1 MTGTQR
7 QDFQI
12 KTGTSVVEDLPSFEG
27 RLKTNARV
35 ISEVAELSTEEIEA
49 AMGTLHR
56 MVDVFK
62 KRDELLEKL
71 LDPTT
76 PYAEARQIALASFS
90 AHSRVF
96 FRRLKEPE
104 RNTDPIQL

>member
-1 MTGTQR
+1 MIGAQR
-7 QDFQI
+7 QNFQ
-12 KTGTSVVEDLPSFEG
+12 TDAGTSIGEDLPSCEG
-27 RLKTNARV
+27 RLKTHARV
-35 ISEVAELSTEEIEA
+35 TSQLAELSTEEIEA

-90 AHSRVF
+90 PHSRVL
-96 FRRLKEPE
+96 FRRVK
-104 RNTDPIQL
+104 